1 MEAFITI
8 NCSNYSDNIIDIIN
22 LFQEIGWEIY
32 NSKGEIEFLPI
43 GDDDKYDWQREKM
56 SVENFYE
63 IVSKKL
69 AQNEQVGVDLFYEGT
84 EGISLLA
91 FNTEQIL
98 LSIIINRKLLDKCH
112 TDMRWY
118 LEHIIYKFFE
128 FGVNILSYNME
139 EYED

>member
-69 AQNEQVGVDLFYEGT
+69 AQNEQVGVDLFYKGT

-128 FGVNILSYNME
+128 CGVNILSYNME

>member
-1 MEAFITI
+1 MEAFITL
-8 NCSNYSDNIIDIIN
+8 NCSSYSDNIIDIIN
-22 LFQEIGWEIY
+22 IFQKIGWNIY
-32 NSKGEIEFLPI
+32 NPNGEIEFLPV

-56 SVENFYE
+56 SIDNLYE
-63 IVSKKL
+63 IVLKKL
-69 AQNEQVGVDLFYEGT
+69 ANNEQVGVDLFYKGR

-118 LEHIIYKFFE
+118 LEHIIYKLFE
-128 FGVNILSYNME
+128 CGVNILSYNLQE
-139 EYED
+139 FED

>member
-1 MEAFITI
+1 
-8 NCSNYSDNIIDIIN
+8 
-22 LFQEIGWEIY
+22 
-32 NSKGEIEFLPI
+32 
-43 GDDDKYDWQREKM
+43 M

-69 AQNEQVGVDLFYEGT
+69 AQNEQVGVDLFYKGT